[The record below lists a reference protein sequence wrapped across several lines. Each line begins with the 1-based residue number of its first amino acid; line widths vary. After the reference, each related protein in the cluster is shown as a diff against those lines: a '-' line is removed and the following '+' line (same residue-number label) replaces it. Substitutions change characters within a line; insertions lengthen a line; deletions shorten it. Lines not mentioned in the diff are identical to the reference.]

1 MPKQYKTLF
10 ITLFSSLL
18 LLVVGSFI
26 WVSLKLE
33 RTRSEEVSD
42 NILTFFRKQLDLEES
57 NSLFLSVALSD
68 NKALKE
74 ALQEDEEEAGYKVLI
89 ETLEK
94 LKTYTFV
101 KDIRTQIIT
110 KDLDI
115 FARSWDNSF
124 AGMPLEG
131 FRVDLQR
138 IRRLRKPKVSIDPG
152 RLLTIKATTPI
163 KEGVQI
169 VGYVEAIKTF
179 DEITTRLRNQGIEL
193 LVLMDERFLDIAT
206 LMRENPTLGH
216 YVVSNKNYNRYM
228 ISSLLPYAEKIAASS
243 YIMGGE
249 YLHVIDTM
257 RDSGG
262 ERIGYYI
269 LSIPKK
275 QMQKFE
281 NRGQKLSF
289 FLQLSKDDLYEV
301 VDSWEQ
307 AKGSYK
313 SVYEKEMIRLLGS
326 LKPHERKMFEE
337 EAREILQNYTQ
348 EELIDVILGQ
358 HYQNRKEGK
367 IR

>member
-1 MPKQYKTLF
+1 MPKQYKTIF
-10 ITLFSSLL
+10 IALFSSLF

-26 WVSLKLE
+26 WVSVKLE
-33 RTRSEEVSD
+33 RTKSEEASD
-42 NILTFFRKQLDLEES
+42 NIVAFFHKQLDLEES
-57 NSLFLSVALSD
+57 NALFLSVALSD

-74 ALQEDEEEAGYKVLI
+74 ALEEDDEEAGYLVLI

-94 LKTYTFV
+94 LKTYTFI
-101 KDIRTQIIT
+101 KDIRTQIIS

-163 KEGVQI
+163 KDGVQI

-193 LVLMDERFLDIAT
+193 LVLMEDRFLDIAT
-206 LMRENPTLGH
+206 LMRDNPTLDH

-228 ISSLLPYAEKIAASS
+228 VAALQPYIAKIASNN
-243 YIMGGE
+243 YFIGGE
-249 YLHVIDTM
+249 YLYVIDTM

-262 ERIGYYI
+262 ERIGYYV

-275 QMQKFE
+275 QMKKFE
-281 NRGQKLSF
+281 NRGEKLSF

-301 VDSWEQ
+301 VDSWER
-307 AKGSYK
+307 AKGPYK
-313 SVYEKEMIRLLGS
+313 SLYDKEMIKLLGS
-326 LKPHERKMFEE
+326 LKPHEREMFEE

-348 EELIDVILGQ
+348 EELIDVILRQ
-358 HYQNRKEGK
+358 HYQSKKEGK

>member
-1 MPKQYKTLF
+1 MNLHYRTLF
-10 ITLFSSLL
+10 FTLFALL
-18 LLVVGSFI
+18 FLLVLGAFV
-26 WVSLKLE
+26 WVSLKLDTT
-33 RTRSEEVSD
+33 RTQEASD
-42 NILTFFRKQLDLEES
+42 NILTLFRHHLDQEMS
-57 NSLFLSVALSD
+57 NALFLSVALSD

-74 ALQEDEEEAGYKVLI
+74 SLEEEDEEAGYRVLI

-110 KDLDI
+110 RDLDI

-163 KEGVQI
+163 KEGVGI

-179 DEITTRLRNQGIEL
+179 DEITMRLRNQGVEL

-206 LMRENPTLGH
+206 LMRENPTLGN
-216 YVVSNKNYNRYM
+216 YVVSNKNYNRH
-228 ISSLLPYAEKIAASS
+228 ILKSLAPYAEQISLNN
-243 YIMGGE
+243 YILGGA
-249 YLHVIDTM
+249 YLYVIDAM

-262 ERIGYYI
+262 ERIGYYV

-275 QMQKFE
+275 ALQKFE
-281 NRGQKLSF
+281 NSGEKLSF

-301 VDSWEQ
+301 VDSWES

-313 SVYEKEMIRLLGS
+313 SVYDKEMIKLLGT

-337 EAREILQNYTQ
+337 EAREILESYSK

-358 HYQNRKEGK
+358 HYQSKKEGK